1 MFNQNHDGVMESE
14 ESFSQAPPPTSPA
27 EHGAGIDKV
36 RDILFGSQSKNY
48 EARFVRLEEGLA
60 RETYELKDIM
70 RKRFESIEDFFRSE
84 TEALAGRLRA
94 EREERMSVFAA
105 HDREMKEALTALGRR
120 LSDLDTAM
128 NEGHSALRK
137 DLMSESRKLL
147 EEIGLRQDSV
157 RGLMESRVSEL
168 RSQKADRALI
178 SDLMREMATQ
188 LENHEAPAAE

>member
-14 ESFSQAPPPTSPA
+14 EFSTQAPAPTPV
-27 EHGAGIDKV
+27 EPGAGIDKV

-48 EARFVRLEEGLA
+48 EARFLRLEEGLA
-60 RETYELKDIM
+60 RETFELKDIM
-70 RKRFESIEDFFRSE
+70 RKRFESVEDFFRSE
-84 TEALAGRLRA
+84 TEALAARLRA
-94 EREERMSVFAA
+94 EREERMSAFAA
-105 HDREMKEALTALGRR
+105 HDREMKEALSTLGRR

-128 NEGHSALRK
+128 NEGHSSLRK

-188 LENHEAPAAE
+188 LENHEMPAAE

>member
-1 MFNQNHDGVMESE
+1 MFNHNHDGVMEPE
-14 ESFSQAPPPTSPA
+14 ERAPQPPA
-27 EHGAGIDKV
+27 EQGAGIEKV

-48 EARFVRLEEGLA
+48 EARFLRLEEGLA
-60 RETYELKDIM
+60 RETFELKDIM

-84 TEALAGRLRA
+84 TEALANRLRA
-94 EREERMSVFAA
+94 EREERLSVFAA
-105 HDREMKEALTALGRR
+105 HDREMKEALNALGRR

-128 NEGHSALRK
+128 NEGHSTLRK
-137 DLMSESRKLL
+137 ELMSESRKLL

-157 RGLMESRVSEL
+157 RNLMESRVTEL

-188 LENHEAPAAE
+188 LENHEAPVAE

>member
-14 ESFSQAPPPTSPA
+14 ESFRQTPAPPPA

-36 RDILFGSQSKNY
+36 RDILFGSQSKNS
-48 EARFVRLEEGLA
+48 EARFLRLEEGLA

-94 EREERMSVFAA
+94 EREERMSIFAA